1 MTDFSYIC
9 DSIQPTIKKV
19 KLDLFNSFEDETMSA
34 IIKKDEPSFIPFLS
48 LRQKFGIHQKGGFYP
63 LPKKYAYLLDLCKK
77 IEMNFLR
84 NQCQIQFSVQNNFT
98 EIIQVL
104 QLLNLDPN
112 LYKMKVISEGIVIQH
127 PFLNISNKNDNK
139 NIIKSQQEQKQMSES
154 IEKRI
159 TSLRGILDSQVQIK
173 HKEHLSM
180 INCEDFEQFGSQ
192 FKIYHNDF
200 DLNDSPDI
208 KPIKLKWQIFPKEL
222 IQFHLD
228 FLNFLIEHYDKR
240 GVSFMYYENIVTIL
254 SVHFN
259 KVKSEIE
266 KTLKNIITLLPDK
279 MNILMDHIN
288 KQRWLLQLD
297 RASLLQLNK
306 QIILNQFLCY

>member
-1 MTDFSYIC
+1 MQDFLFISDC
-9 DSIQPTIKKV
+9 MQPIIKKV

-34 IIKKDEPSFIPFLS
+34 IIKKEQPSFIPFLS

-63 LPKKYAYLLDLCKK
+63 LPKKYACLLDLCKK
-77 IEMNFLR
+77 IEMNYLR
-84 NQCQIQFSVQNNFT
+84 NQCQIQFTVQNNFT

-112 LYKMKVISEGIVIQH
+112 LYKLKVIQDGIVIQH
-127 PFLNISNKNDNK
+127 PLQNNFNKNDNK
-139 NIIKSQQEQKQMSES
+139 TIVKCSQEQKQLSEQ
-154 IEKRI
+154 IENRI
-159 TSLRGILDSQVQIK
+159 KLLRQKLDQQVQIK
-173 HKEHLSM
+173 HKEHLT
-180 INCEDFEQFGSQ
+180 INNCEDFEQFGSQ

-200 DLNDSPDI
+200 DLNDSPDVN
-208 KPIKLKWQIFPKEL
+208 PIKLKKQIFSKEL
-222 IQFHLD
+222 IQFHID
-228 FLNFLIEHYDKR
+228 ILNCLIEHYDKR
-240 GVSFMYYENIVTIL
+240 GVSFMFYDNIVTIL
-254 SVHFN
+254 SVHLN

-266 KTLKNIITLLPDK
+266 KGLKNIMNLIPDK

-288 KQRWLLQLD
+288 KQRWMIQLD

>member
-1 MTDFSYIC
+1 MSDFLFIC
-9 DSIQPTIKKV
+9 DSIQLTIKKV

-34 IIKKDEPSFIPFLS
+34 IIKKNETSFIPFLS

-63 LPKKYAYLLDLCKK
+63 LPKKYACLLDLCKR
-77 IEMNFLR
+77 IETNVLR
-84 NQCQIQFSVQNNFT
+84 NQCQIYFSVQNNFT

-104 QLLNLDPN
+104 QLLNLNPN
-112 LYKMKVISEGIVIQH
+112 LYKIKVNSEGIVIQH

-139 NIIKSQQEQKQMSES
+139 NAIKSQQEYKQMSEI
-154 IEKRI
+154 IEKRMTI
-159 TSLRGILDSQVQIK
+159 LRDILDYQVKIK
-173 HKEHLSM
+173 HKEHLSI

-208 KPIKLKWQIFPKEL
+208 KPIKLTRQIFSKEL

-228 FLNFLIEHYDKR
+228 FLNHLIEHYDKR
-240 GVSFMYYENIVTIL
+240 GVSFMYYDNIVTIL

-266 KTLKNIITLLPDK
+266 KTLKNIINLLPDK

-288 KQRWLLQLD
+288 KQRWIVQLD
-297 RASLLQLNK
+297 RSSLQQLNK
-306 QIILNQFLCY
+306 QIILNQFLFY